1 MDRKMLLL
9 VASILCW
16 AATVVPAS
24 AQHFKRIPGSLAQ
37 VAAGRNEVWGLDASS
52 QVYRFNSGTT
62 TFAKIPGTLKLTH
75 IAVGGGTA
83 LQTDQVWGVDATGKI
98 YKFNFKTNTFAHIPG
113 TLAQIVVGE
122 GDHDKCHPYEVWG
135 LNAAEL
141 IYRYNSCTSQFEQVA
156 GSLTVIAT
164 GSGSVW
170 GLNSSAQIFKYDFS
184 GPDWRQVAGSLQ
196 QITVGVDEVW
206 GFDGNSTLYE
216 YSNTNGRF
224 VSNGTYPLP
233 NLQIAAGGG
242 GVWLAER
249 EFVHRVDPF
258 SGGFLVDLSLP
269 SDVKQIAVGHGA
281 GVWAVNSSNQIYSFV
296 RP

>member
-9 VASILCW
+9 VAFILCW
-16 AATVVPAS
+16 AATVAPAS

-62 TFAKIPGTLKLTH
+62 TFAKIPGTLKLTQ

-83 LQTDQVWGVDATGKI
+83 LQTDQVWGVDATGKV

-141 IYRYNSCTSQFEQVA
+141 IYRYNSCTSQFEQIA

-164 GSGSVW
+164 GGGAIW
-170 GLNSSAQIFKYDFS
+170 GLNSSAQIYDYDF
-184 GPDWRQVAGSLQ
+184 GGQTFFRLGGSLQ
-196 QITVGVDEVW
+196 QIIVGVNEVY
-206 GFDGNSTLYE
+206 GIDGTNTLYQFQD
-216 YSNTNGRF
+216 GRF
-224 VSNGTYPLP
+224 VSRGTYDFG
-233 NLQIAAGGG
+233 NLQIAAGGN
-242 GVWLAER
+242 GVWLAVGDIIARHYPEGD
-249 EFVHRVDPF
+249 FGDF
-258 SGGFLVDLSLP
+258 SLSY
-269 SDVKQIAVGHGA
+269 DVKQLAVGYGA
-281 GVWAVNSSNQIYSFV
+281 GVWAVNSSNQIYTFV